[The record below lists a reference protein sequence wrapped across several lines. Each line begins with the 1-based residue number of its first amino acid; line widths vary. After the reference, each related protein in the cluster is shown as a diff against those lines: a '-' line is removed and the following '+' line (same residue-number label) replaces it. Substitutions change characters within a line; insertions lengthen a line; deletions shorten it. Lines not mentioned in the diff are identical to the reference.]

1 MPTDADSIQ
10 PSLLFRT
17 RSFGEGEAMLESPF
31 AAAALASGLVSFEQL
46 DYALRVARHRVQH
59 GDLQQLTAVSD
70 PLLAELLVEQQVLT
84 RYQADQ
90 LAAGRTK
97 LNLGPYVITDW
108 IGQGG
113 MGQVFK
119 AEHQVMGRP
128 VAVKVL
134 PLSRA
139 THDAML
145 AFRREIRLQAKLD
158 CDYLVRAFDA
168 GQDGNV
174 HYLVTEFV
182 PGMDLRRLIRKQGRL
197 PVHQAARIIMQ
208 AALGLAY
215 AHRKGLI
222 HRDVKPGNIL
232 VTPEGQ
238 AKVSDVGLAGVAAN
252 LLDDPRAGKIIGTAD
267 YLSPEQIRT
276 PLDIGLASDIYS
288 LGCSLYYAVCGKVP
302 FPGGTTSSKLKRHL
316 EDTPWHPRRLAPE
329 LSEEFVEIIADMMD
343 KDPKRR
349 IATADD
355 VAARL
360 EPWAGDADELTPY
373 KLSRGPW
380 SAPPPPSGDSPG
392 GNSHETR
399 SDDDASRSGRRYKHE
414 AIENDSATDS
424 QPLEGTHPSAAA
436 TNRSLLIGEMAEG
449 SESYSQSLGGIASPV
464 LPDWNSPSA
473 TTSSNSTLFA
483 KSHAPPISKGLT
495 IAITLA
501 LALPPALLT
510 GAILGF
516 LLRGSLSS
524 PASPAG
530 PASATQS
537 VFAPAAA
544 NRDDPG

>member
-1 MPTDADSIQ
+1 
-10 PSLLFRT
+10 
-17 RSFGEGEAMLESPF
+17 MLESPF
-31 AAAALASGLVSFEQL
+31 AAAALTSGLVSLDQL

-59 GDLQQLTAVSD
+59 GDLQQLTNVSD

-158 CDYLVRAFDA
+158 CLYLVRAFDA

-182 PGMDLRRLIRKQGRL
+182 PGMDLRRLVRKQGRL
-197 PVHQAARIIMQ
+197 PVDQAARIIMQ

-215 AHRKGLI
+215 AHRQGLI

-232 VTPEGQ
+232 VTPDGQ

-276 PLDIGLASDIYS
+276 PLDIAPASDIYS

-302 FPGGTTSSKLKRHL
+302 FPGGNTSSKLKRHL

-349 IATADD
+349 IATADE

-360 EPWAGDADELTPY
+360 EAWAADADELTAY
-373 KLSRGPW
+373 KFSRGPW
-380 SAPPPPSGDSPG
+380 SAPPPPSGDSSGGDARETRATGDRG
-392 GNSHETR
+392 GNRAPEDAPDTDAASDSPTLQRLHPALAAGDR
-399 SDDDASRSGRRYKHE
+399 SDV
-414 AIENDSATDS
+414 
-424 QPLEGTHPSAAA
+424 
-436 TNRSLLIGEMAEG
+436 IGEPMDG
-449 SESYSQSLGGIASPV
+449 SGSYSLSIGGIVSPA
-464 LPDWNSPSA
+464 LPDWGGPSSA
-473 TTSSNSTLFA
+473 TAAASSLFGKHA
-483 KSHAPPISKGLT
+483 APPISKGLT
-495 IAITLA
+495 VAITLA
-501 LALPPALLT
+501 LALPPALLS

-516 LLRGSLSS
+516 LLRGSLSGQPTAPL
-524 PASPAG
+524 PAPPS
-530 PASATQS
+530 Q
-537 VFAPAAA
+537 PAATPPA
-544 NRDDPG
+544 AE

>member
-1 MPTDADSIQ
+1 
-10 PSLLFRT
+10 
-17 RSFGEGEAMLESPF
+17 MLESPF
-31 AAAALASGLVSFEQL
+31 AAAALTSGLVSLEQL

-59 GDLQQLTAVSD
+59 GDLQQLVSVSD
-70 PLLAELLVEQQVLT
+70 QLLAELLVEQQVLT

-139 THDAML
+139 THEAML

-158 CDYLVRAFDA
+158 CEYLVRAFDA

-197 PVHQAARIIMQ
+197 PVQQAARIIMQ

-215 AHRKGLI
+215 AHRQGLI

-232 VTPEGQ
+232 VAPDGQ

-276 PLDIGLASDIYS
+276 PLEIAPASDIYS

-360 EPWAGDADELTPY
+360 EAWSGDADELTPY

-380 SAPPPPSGDSPG
+380 SAPPPPNGDSSGGDSPEARAAG
-392 GNSHETR
+392 VRNRYPEEAPETDTGTD
-399 SDDDASRSGRRYKHE
+399 SPTLGRRHP
-414 AIENDSATDS
+414 
-424 QPLEGTHPSAAA
+424 PLVAGD
-436 TNRSLLIGEMAEG
+436 RSVTIGELGDG
-449 SESYSQSLGGIASPV
+449 SGSYSQSIGGMGSPA
-464 LPDWNSPSA
+464 LPDWGSPNTA
-473 TTSSNSTLFA
+473 TSSTSTLFA
-483 KSHAPPISKGLT
+483 TPAAPPISKGLT
-495 IAITLA
+495 VAITLA

-516 LLRGSLSS
+516 LLRGSFSS
-524 PASPAG
+524 QPATTLPTPPPS
-530 PASATQS
+530 T
-537 VFAPAAA
+537 AAHVT
-544 NRDDPG
+544 D